1 MINALL
7 WNDIKRHKILSLS
20 TVIFMAVSSLFISL
34 AVVLFS
40 SLLDSVDGLMERALT
55 PDYLQM
61 HGGEIHKEKIADFAN
76 EHSDVLEWQVCS
88 FLNLENSSIILGEH
102 NLAGSTQDNGLC
114 VQSEKFDFL
123 LDLNNDFPVVDKGEV
138 YVPVCYR
145 SMYELSLIHI

>member
-1 MINALL
+1 MIKALL

-61 HGGEIHKEKIADFAN
+61 HSGEIQIEKIADFAN
-76 EHSDVLEWQVCS
+76 EHSDVLEWQVCN

-114 VQSEKFDFL
+114 VQS
-123 LDLNNDFPVVDKGEV
+123 
-138 YVPVCYR
+138 
-145 SMYELSLIHI
+145 